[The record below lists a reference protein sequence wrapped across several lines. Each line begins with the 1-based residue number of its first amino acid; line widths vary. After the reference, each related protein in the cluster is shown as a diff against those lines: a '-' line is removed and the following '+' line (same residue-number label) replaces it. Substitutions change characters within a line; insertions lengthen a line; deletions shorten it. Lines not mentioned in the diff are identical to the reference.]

1 MVRLRKILT
10 FCQKPNFLL
19 GLILLAFFLKGL
31 LLVSAFPIFGGQD
44 ESRHYNTIQYLSE
57 PKEKTWP
64 ITVQSKEQAKEQR
77 EEQDK
82 DDLATY
88 RYSEEIQ
95 NTATATD
102 TDALRG
108 DIFNT
113 IAFSENSIG
122 LNENEIT
129 ARSWKPYNFVSPA
142 DMVGGTVLYHKL
154 GTLIEK
160 AFATES
166 ILVRFYLI
174 RIFSVLLGTFVIL
187 LAYLTAKKMGFSA
200 RHSLLL
206 TAIISFQPKFSFY
219 YANINY
225 DMLLILMFAL
235 FTYAGVL
242 TLKDG
247 PNWKNIALLV
257 FSIFISRATKPTGTI
272 LLVAFIFL
280 LAYLFYKKFE
290 TRVKSQVSPYFILA
304 IAISVAIAFA
314 LITLSPDLT
323 NLGEILTATGAYLG
337 KSFTL
342 GRLALSAR
350 TYWGTLSW
358 TNSFFMDYIINFIWL
373 VEFFSLIGLS
383 FFFFGKNEK
392 PKFLPEKK
400 YLVFLVGM
408 IVALQLG
415 IRVAD
420 WSIFQTLGKLEIGAP
435 GRYFLPNLTAHI
447 ILVFSGLGM
456 LFTRAKKETYFD
468 NSLLLGAIL
477 MLAFSLYL
485 IFDVIIFRFY
495 L

>member
-1 MVRLRKILT
+1 MPRLRKILT
-10 FCQKPNFLL
+10 FCQKPPFLL
-19 GLILLAFFLKGL
+19 GLILVAFFLKGL

-57 PKEKTWP
+57 PKEKTWNME
-64 ITVQSKEQAKEQR
+64 VQT
-77 EEQDK
+77 EEQKKAQNK
-82 DDLATY
+82 DDLGTY
-88 RYSEEIQ
+88 RYSQEIQ

-113 IAFSENSIG
+113 IVFGENSQG
-122 LNENEIT
+122 PNEAEID
-129 ARSWKPYNFVSPA
+129 AHSWKPYNFISPPDAVS
-142 DMVGGTVLYHKL
+142 GTVLYHSL
-154 GTLIEK
+154 GSLIEK
-160 AFATES
+160 AFAAES

-187 LAYLTAKKMGFSA
+187 LSYLIAKNVGFSQK
-200 RHSLLL
+200 HSLLF
-206 TAIISFQPKFSFY
+206 TAIISFQPKFAFY
-219 YANINY
+219 YSNINY
-225 DMLLILMFAL
+225 DVLLILMFAL

-242 TLKDG
+242 ALKNG
-247 PNWKNIALLV
+247 PNWKNMALLI
-257 FSIFISRATKPTGTI
+257 FSIFVAQATKPTGLI
-272 LLVAFIFL
+272 LLIVFIFL

-290 TRVKSQVSPYFILA
+290 ARVKNKISPYSILA
-304 IAISVAIAFA
+304 ITFSVVIAFA
-314 LITLSPDLT
+314 IITLSLDLA
-323 NLGEILTATGAYLG
+323 NLGKITTSIGNYLA
-337 KSFTL
+337 KSLTL
-342 GRLALSAR
+342 GRIALSAR

-373 VEFFSLIGLS
+373 VEFSSLIGLG

-392 PKFLPEKK
+392 PQFLPEKK
-400 YLVFLVGM
+400 YLVFLIGM

-420 WSIFQTLGKLEIGAP
+420 WSIFQELGKLEIGAP

-456 LFTRAKKETYFD
+456 LFYRLKKEHYFEK
-468 NSLLLGAIL
+468 SLLLGAIL

-485 IFDVIIFRFY
+485 IFDVVIFRFY